1 MAMTEV
7 EICKNVLGQQSGYVM
22 GLGFGL
28 KPTSAFRSR
37 QSSSQHEVELEHR
50 LSETQVFV
58 EAQQQQL
65 DTQQEW
71 IDHLEV
77 LLQ

>member
-7 EICKNVLGQQSGYVM
+7 EICKNVSGYVK

-50 LSETQVFV
+50 LSETQVLV

>member
-7 EICKNVLGQQSGYVM
+7 EICKNVLGQQSGYVK
-22 GLGFGL
+22 GLGFDP

-50 LSETQVFV
+50 LSETQVLV
-58 EAQQQQL
+58 EAQQQQF
-65 DTQQEW
+65 DTQ
-71 IDHLEV
+71 
-77 LLQ
+77 